1 MASNISQSQQ
11 PGQLYSDALLD
22 LLPLQL
28 ILTQLLAI
36 IELDPEYVQ
45 SPHSKGR
52 NEYKGVENR
61 STYRTPQ
68 GTLQTSRRIVLYR
81 PYGSDGFDGD

>member
-22 LLPLQL
+22 LLPLHL

-52 NEYKGVENR
+52 IEYKGIPA
-61 STYRTPQ
+61 SWRTDQ
-68 GTLQTSRRIVLYR
+68 HTVLHKELYR
-81 PYGSDGFDGD
+81 LLAG